1 MVSTKMKIG
10 LAIVLLMAIGYSII
24 EFQGVFD
31 HVRESAWPQ
40 HANFHAMTG
49 LLNLLTL
56 FTITIILM
64 WRYVDHGDRLAWW
77 IVTLVGIGIFGGA
90 VTADPLT
97 EGGLR
102 DGETA
107 LVSGTVAYW
116 SGWLGLVSWL
126 VAMTLVRSRVA
137 RKKEAPRL
145 ASLDHSREWQVP
157 LPGRLW

>member
-10 LAIVLLMAIGYSII
+10 LGIVLLMAIGYSLI
-24 EFQGVFD
+24 EIQGVFD
-31 HVRESAWPQ
+31 HVGESDWPH
-40 HANFHAMTG
+40 HANFHTMTG

-56 FTITIILM
+56 FVIAIILM

-77 IVTLVGIGIFGGA
+77 IVTLIGVGIFGGA
-90 VTADPLT
+90 VAADPLT

-107 LVSGTVAYW
+107 LVSGTIAYW

-126 VAMTLVRSRVA
+126 VAMMLVRSRVTG
-137 RKKEAPRL
+137 KKEAPAEPGL
-145 ASLDHSREWQVP
+145 AEMHAQVHQTHP
-157 LPGRLW
+157 

>member
-1 MVSTKMKIG
+1 MISTRMKIG
-10 LAIVLLMAIGYSII
+10 LGIVLLMAIGYSII
-24 EFQGVFD
+24 EIQGVFD
-31 HVRESAWPQ
+31 HVGKSEWPP

-56 FTITIILM
+56 FAITIILM

-77 IVTLVGIGIFGGA
+77 VVTLIGIGIFGGA

-97 EGGLR
+97 HGGLR
-102 DGETA
+102 EGETA

-126 VAMTLVRSRVA
+126 VAMALVRSRLT
-137 RKKEAPRL
+137 RKGESPGL
-145 ASLDHSREWQVP
+145 AEMQTRS
-157 LPGRLW
+157 

>member
-1 MVSTKMKIG
+1 MKIG
-10 LAIVLLMAIGYSII
+10 LTIVLLMAVGYSAI
-24 EFQGVFD
+24 EIQGVFD
-31 HVRESAWPQ
+31 HVGKSEWPP

-90 VTADPLT
+90 VAADSLT
-97 EGGLR
+97 RGGLR
-102 DGETA
+102 EGETA

-126 VAMTLVRSRVA
+126 VAMILVRSRVT
-137 RKKEAPRL
+137 RK
-145 ASLDHSREWQVP
+145 SD
-157 LPGRLW
+157 